1 MDNVAVL
8 HSLNLHVMCVHVNLF
23 INDPMYEV
31 NFMIHFFFD
40 ELLDALIN
48 GPNVKTFSH
57 IFYIGMV

>member
-40 ELLDALIN
+40 EL
-48 GPNVKTFSH
+48 
-57 IFYIGMV
+57 